1 MHKAVVW
8 IQTVLVP
15 LLGPPGLFLVAFMD
29 SSFLSLPE
37 INDILVVTS
46 ASAHPGQAWLY
57 ALMATLGSLA
67 GCVVLWA
74 LGRRGGEAL
83 LVRRFGKEKVDRTR
97 AAFRRWDVLAVAI
110 PAVLPPPMPFKI
122 FVLSA
127 GVFGFP
133 LKRLA
138 ITLVVARGLRYAFW
152 SVMGVVY
159 GDEALVWLQRFDHW
173 FRDAWPYIVVLAG
186 AAVLA
191 VLLVWAARVLRARA
205 RPGPG
210 EA

>member
-1 MHKAVVW
+1 MHKAVLWV
-8 IQTVLVP
+8 QTVFVP
-15 LLGPPGLFLVAFMD
+15 AVGPLGLFVVAFLD

-57 ALMATLGSLA
+57 AAMATLGSLA
-67 GCVVLWA
+67 GCLALWKV
-74 LGRRGGEAL
+74 GNRGGEPL
-83 LVRRFGKEKVDRTR
+83 LIRRFGPERVTRTR
-97 AAFRRWDVLAVAI
+97 AAFRRWGVLAIAI

-133 LKRLA
+133 VRRFAL
-138 ITLVVARGLRYAFW
+138 TLLVARGLRYSFWAF
-152 SVMGVVY
+152 MGVTY
-159 GDEALVWLQRFDHW
+159 GTRALLLLQRSDAW
-173 FRDAWPYIVVLAG
+173 FRDHWPYFVVLGGGALAALLLVLAG
-186 AAVLA
+186 RA
-191 VLLVWAARVLRARA
+191 LRARLGA
-205 RPGPG
+205 R

>member
-8 IQTVLVP
+8 IQTVFVP
-15 LLGPPGLFLVAFMD
+15 LLGPPGLFVVAFLD

-46 ASAHPGQAWLY
+46 ASAHPGRAWLY
-57 ALMATLGSLA
+57 ALMATLGSVA
-67 GCVVLWA
+67 GCLALWA
-74 LGRRGGEAL
+74 VGRRGGEPL
-83 LVRRFGKEKVDRTR
+83 LVRRFGRERVERTR
-97 AAFRRWDVLAVAI
+97 AAFARWGVLAIAV

-133 LKRLA
+133 VRRFA
-138 ITLVVARGLRYAFW
+138 VTLMIARGLRYAVW
-152 SVMGVVY
+152 SILGVVY
-159 GDEALVWLQRFDHW
+159 GDEALVLLQRVDGSFRDHW
-173 FRDAWPYIVVLAG
+173 PYFAGMAG
-186 AAVLA
+186 AALLA
-191 VLLVWAARVLRARA
+191 VLLVVTARARRA

-210 EA
+210 QA

>member
-1 MHKAVVW
+1 MHKVVLW

-15 LLGPPGLFLVAFMD
+15 TIGPPGLFVVAFMD

-46 ASAHPGQAWLY
+46 SSAHPGHAWLY

-67 GCVVLWA
+67 GCLVLWE
-74 LGRRGGEAL
+74 LGRRGGEAV
-83 LVRRFGKEKVDRTR
+83 LVRRFGTLRVERVR
-97 AAFRRWDVLAVAI
+97 AAFHRWDVLAIAI

-133 LKRLA
+133 LKRMA
-138 ITLVVARGLRYAFW
+138 VTLVVARGLRYAVW
-152 SVMGVVY
+152 AVLGAVY
-159 GDEALVWLQRFDHW
+159 GDEALEWLQRFDRFFAGNW
-173 FRDAWPYIVVLAG
+173 AYLVVIVGTVAV
-186 AAVLA
+186 AVLI
-191 VLLVWAARVLRARA
+191 VLRARA
-205 RPGPG
+205 VRARPGAG